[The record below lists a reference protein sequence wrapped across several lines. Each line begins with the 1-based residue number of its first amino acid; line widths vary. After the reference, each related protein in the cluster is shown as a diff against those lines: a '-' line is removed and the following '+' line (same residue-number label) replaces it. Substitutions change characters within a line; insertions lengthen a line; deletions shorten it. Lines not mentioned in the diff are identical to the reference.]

1 MRDADGFDEFYR
13 ATRHRML
20 RYGYALTG
28 DLAEAQDIVQ
38 EAYVRAWQRWRRL
51 ATYDRTEAW
60 VRLVVAR
67 LATDNWRRIR
77 SRRAALSRSGPPGA
91 VAAPSDDTVLLVGAL
106 RRLPVAQR
114 QAVAMH
120 YLCDMSVA
128 EIAAET
134 GAATGTV
141 KSWLSRGRAGLAA
154 VLDDLTPEVHDVG

>member
-1 MRDADGFDEFYR
+1 MRDAEGFDEFYR
-13 ATRHRML
+13 GTSGRLL

-38 EAYVRAWQRWRRL
+38 EAYVRAWQRWRKL
-51 ATYDRTEAW
+51 ASYDSTESW

-67 LATDNWRRIR
+67 LATDRWRRMR
-77 SRRAALSRSGPPGA
+77 SQRVALRRAGPPDH

-106 RRLPVAQR
+106 RRLPPVQR
-114 QAVAMH
+114 QAIALY

-134 GAATGTV
+134 DAPPGTV

-154 VLDDLTPEVHDVG
+154 VLDDLTPEAHDVG